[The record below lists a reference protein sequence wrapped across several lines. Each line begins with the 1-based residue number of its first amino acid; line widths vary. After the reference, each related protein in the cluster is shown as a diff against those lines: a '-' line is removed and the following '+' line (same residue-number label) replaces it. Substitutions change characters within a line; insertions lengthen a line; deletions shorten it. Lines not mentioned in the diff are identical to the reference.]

1 MAIIGRFKQE
11 AIYGL
16 SAETKKSGR
25 FGEVAV
31 IGDSAVPKAEALL
44 GRVYSKNLCLRTTVR
59 LKFPRGGGTPI
70 HYLYGYVPPKGVVI
84 LKLLI

>member
-25 FGEVAV
+25 CGEVAA
-31 IGDSAVPKAEALL
+31 IGGLAVPKAEVLL
-44 GRVYSKNLCLRTTVR
+44 RRVYSKNL
-59 LKFPRGGGTPI
+59 
-70 HYLYGYVPPKGVVI
+70 
-84 LKLLI
+84 